1 MLDLIGLNGS
11 HVAASKQ
18 EDSRPVTEPQH
29 GIAESNDWALAIGR
43 SIIGFA
49 RIEHA
54 VTLLIRQCTPD
65 AVGHRAARLDLS
77 TRLAYIDRLLRHGG
91 LTTQEER
98 RWGQCYRRIDALQAQ
113 CRTILAYGAPLP
125 GPLEFTGKF
134 LIARAS
140 DGPQQSLLTLTQIE
154 QTVEDIEAAHA
165 ELVQTASEVLTRL
178 VAEDRLPLSV
188 LPTSLEMARVA
199 ARTSRRNTDCLPAT
213 ADARVPFGGAQTGQL
228 VGNGGA

>member
-18 EDSRPVTEPQH
+18 EDSRPVTERRH

-43 SIIGFA
+43 SIIAFA

-54 VTLLIRQCTPD
+54 ATLLIRQCTPD
-65 AVGHRAARLDLS
+65 AIGHRAARLDLS

-113 CRTILAYGAPLP
+113 CRTILAYGAPLA

-140 DGPQQSLLTLTQIE
+140 DSPQQSLLTLARIE
-154 QTVEDIEAAHA
+154 QTAEEIEAAHA
-165 ELVQTASEVLTRL
+165 ELVQTATEVLTRL
-178 VAEDRLPLSV
+178 AAEDRLPLSV
-188 LPTSLEMARVA
+188 APTTLGW
-199 ARTSRRNTDCLPAT
+199 RRNADSSPAT
-213 ADARVPFGGAQTGQL
+213 GADTPPSFGRAQTERLVGIGGA
-228 VGNGGA
+228 